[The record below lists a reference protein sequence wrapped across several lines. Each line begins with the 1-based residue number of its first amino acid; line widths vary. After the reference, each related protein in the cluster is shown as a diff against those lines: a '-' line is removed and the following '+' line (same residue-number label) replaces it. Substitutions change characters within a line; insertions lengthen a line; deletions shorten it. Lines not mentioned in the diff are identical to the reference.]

1 MTNVYQYT
9 RMNQQAQSAPY
20 REDAPPLIASVPKD
34 AQHPTSRAYQLNPSP
49 SSLDRIQR
57 IYGRMMD
64 RIPSLSIPGLSLS
77 HSLSIPTSQALSNQ
91 SSHALNSLGLH
102 TQNLHASS
110 VNALHNSQT
119 TNLHQNVGGL
129 LNGAAGNGFPT
140 ATSLHSLLGQA
151 MLKKPAEEHI
161 KRPMNAFMVWSRLQ
175 RRKIA
180 QDNPKMH
187 NSEISKR
194 LGAEWKLLTEDEK
207 RPFIDEA
214 KRLRAM
220 HMKEHPDYKYRPR
233 RKPKPIRRDGY
244 PYPMTYPSVPVDALR
259 AGITPSYFAPGA
271 PYHLGSHLSQASPPT
286 TQSSIASQ
294 MDVSKFALDR
304 SAYLNTAAAGAL
316 YDTTK
321 SQTNPYS
328 AYLDPTSVLTK
339 AYFDSKMYQDRAQAA
354 ANYAFDI
361 SKIYGSTAQQQLSGS
376 SSSGGSSATQQQ
388 HQQHQQHQQ
397 QQQQQH
403 QQQQQQHQQ
412 QHQQSSH
419 LHHPLHHQHQLQNGG
434 GGGGGSG
441 SVIDERE
448 STPQLSDVTPDIK
461 PQIVEPL
468 EGSPLHSHSYGA
480 GLLGGV
486 GGGTGGVAASGLY
499 QYSAA
504 AMAASQAA
512 ANGGGS
518 SGASGG
524 GSGVGGGSA
533 GEYRRPLTVI
543 F

>member
-1 MTNVYQYT
+1 
-9 RMNQQAQSAPY
+9 
-20 REDAPPLIASVPKD
+20 
-34 AQHPTSRAYQLNPSP
+34 
-49 SSLDRIQR
+49 
-57 IYGRMMD
+57 MM
-64 RIPSLSIPGLSLS
+64 
-77 HSLSIPTSQALSNQ
+77 
-91 SSHALNSLGLH
+91 
-102 TQNLHASS
+102 
-110 VNALHNSQT
+110 
-119 TNLHQNVGGL
+119 
-129 LNGAAGNGFPT
+129 
-140 ATSLHSLLGQA
+140 
-151 MLKKPAEEHI
+151 KKPAEEHI

-259 AGITPSYFAPGA
+259 AGEWSITPSYFAPGA
-271 PYHLGSHLSQASPPT
+271 PYHLGSHLSQTSPPT
-286 TQSSIASQ
+286 TQSSITSQ

-316 YDTTK
+316 YDSTK

-328 AYLDPTSVLTK
+328 AYLDPTTVLTK

-361 SKIYGSTAQQQLSGS
+361 SKIYGSS
-376 SSSGGSSATQQQ
+376 SSLQ
-388 HQQHQQHQQ
+388 QQHQQ

-403 QQQQQQHQQ
+403 QQQQQQSGQQGGHQG
-412 QHQQSSH
+412 HQ
-419 LHHPLHHQHQLQNGG
+419 LHHQHQLSNG
-434 GGGGGSG
+434 
-441 SVIDERE
+441 DDRE
-448 STPQLSDVTPDIK
+448 PTPQLSDVNVDIK
-461 PQIVEPL
+461 PQLGEPVDS
-468 EGSPLHSHSYGA
+468 SPLHSNSYGA
-480 GLLGGV
+480 NNLLGGSS
-486 GGGTGGVAASGLY
+486 AGLY
-499 QYSAA
+499 QYA
-504 AMAASQAA
+504 
-512 ANGGGS
+512 
-518 SGASGG
+518 GAGQSLG
-524 GSGVGGGSA
+524 GSGGSTAGSGGTGD
-533 GEYRRPLTVI
+533 YRRPLTVI

>member
-1 MTNVYQYT
+1 
-9 RMNQQAQSAPY
+9 
-20 REDAPPLIASVPKD
+20 
-34 AQHPTSRAYQLNPSP
+34 
-49 SSLDRIQR
+49 
-57 IYGRMMD
+57 MMD

-77 HSLSIPTSQALSNQ
+77 HPLSIPTSQNLTNQ
-91 SSHALNSLGLH
+91 SSHAALNSLNLH
-102 TQNLHASS
+102 SQNLHAASAAAAAS
-110 VNALHNSQT
+110 VNALHGSQGVGSGGSAT
-119 TNLHQNVGGL
+119 AQAAVAAAANLHQNVGGL
-129 LNGAAGNGFPT
+129 LNGSANSNGSPYYY
-140 ATSLHSLLGQA
+140 SLLGQT
-151 MLKKPAEEHI
+151 MMKKPAEEHI

-271 PYHLGSHLSQASPPT
+271 PYHLGSHLSQTSPPT
-286 TQSSIASQ
+286 TQSSIGSQ

-316 YDTTK
+316 YDSTK

-328 AYLDPTSVLTK
+328 AYLDPTTVLTK
-339 AYFDSKMYQDRAQAA
+339 AYFDSKMYQDRATAA

-361 SKIYGSTAQQQLSGS
+361 SKIYGST
-376 SSSGGSSATQQQ
+376 
-388 HQQHQQHQQ
+388 QQ
-397 QQQQQH
+397 QQQQQQAH
-403 QQQQQQHQQ
+403 SQSQQQSHQQ
-412 QHQQSSH
+412 QHQ
-419 LHHPLHHQHQLQNGG
+419 LHHQHQLNGDDREPTPQLNDVNVDIKPQLG
-434 GGGGGSG
+434 EQVDSSPLHSNSYGVNSANLLGGGGS
-441 SVIDERE
+441 S
-448 STPQLSDVTPDIK
+448 
-461 PQIVEPL
+461 
-468 EGSPLHSHSYGA
+468 A
-480 GLLGGV
+480 
-486 GGGTGGVAASGLY
+486 GLY
-499 QYSAA
+499 QYSSAG
-504 AMAASQAA
+504 Q
-512 ANGGGS
+512 GGG
-518 SGASGG
+518 GVG
-524 GSGVGGGSA
+524 GSGAGGG
-533 GEYRRPLTVI
+533 GTGDYRRPLTVI

>member
-1 MTNVYQYT
+1 
-9 RMNQQAQSAPY
+9 
-20 REDAPPLIASVPKD
+20 
-34 AQHPTSRAYQLNPSP
+34 
-49 SSLDRIQR
+49 
-57 IYGRMMD
+57 MMD

-77 HSLSIPTSQALSNQ
+77 HPLSIPTSQSLTNQ
-91 SSHALNSLGLH
+91 SSHAALNSLNLH
-102 TQNLHASS
+102 SQNLHAASS
-110 VNALHNSQT
+110 VNALHGSQGAST
-119 TNLHQNVGGL
+119 AQAVAANLHQNVGGL
-129 LNGAAGNGFPT
+129 LNGPSNGNG
-140 ATSLHSLLGQA
+140 LLGQT
-151 MLKKPAEEHI
+151 MMKKPVEEHI

-259 AGITPSYFAPGA
+259 AAFPINLAGITPSYFAPGA

-286 TQSSIASQ
+286 TQSSISSQ

-328 AYLDPTSVLTK
+328 AYLDPTTVLTK
-339 AYFDSKMYQDRAQAA
+339 AYFDSKMYQDRATAA

-361 SKIYGSTAQQQLSGS
+361 SKIYGS
-376 SSSGGSSATQQQ
+376 
-388 HQQHQQHQQ
+388 
-397 QQQQQH
+397 QQQQH
-403 QQQQQQHQQ
+403 QQQQQQQQAHQQQQQQQ
-412 QHQQSSH
+412 QHQ
-419 LHHPLHHQHQLQNGG
+419 LHHQHQLNG
-434 GGGGGSG
+434 
-441 SVIDERE
+441 DERE
-448 STPQLSDVTPDIK
+448 STPQLSDVNVDIK
-461 PQIVEPL
+461 PQLGEQVDS
-468 EGSPLHSHSYGA
+468 SPLHNNSYGSNSANLLAGGGGAA
-480 GLLGGV
+480 GLYQYAGIGQTGGGGSV
-486 GGGTGGVAASGLY
+486 SGGGGTGD
-499 QYSAA
+499 
-504 AMAASQAA
+504 
-512 ANGGGS
+512 
-518 SGASGG
+518 
-524 GSGVGGGSA
+524 
-533 GEYRRPLTVI
+533 YRRPLTVI

>member
-1 MTNVYQYT
+1 
-9 RMNQQAQSAPY
+9 
-20 REDAPPLIASVPKD
+20 
-34 AQHPTSRAYQLNPSP
+34 
-49 SSLDRIQR
+49 
-57 IYGRMMD
+57 MMD

-77 HSLSIPTSQALSNQ
+77 HPLSIPTSQNLTNQ
-91 SSHALNSLGLH
+91 SSHAALNSLNLH
-102 TQNLHASS
+102 SQNLHAASAAAAAS
-110 VNALHNSQT
+110 VNALHGSQGVGGGGSAT
-119 TNLHQNVGGL
+119 AQAAVAAAANLHQNVGGL
-129 LNGAAGNGFPT
+129 LNGSSNGNGSPYYY
-140 ATSLHSLLGQA
+140 SLLGQT
-151 MLKKPAEEHI
+151 MMKKPAEEHI

-286 TQSSIASQ
+286 SQSSIGSQ

-328 AYLDPTSVLTK
+328 AYLDPTTVLTK
-339 AYFDSKMYQDRAQAA
+339 AYFDSKMYQDRATAA

-361 SKIYGSTAQQQLSGS
+361 SKIYGST
-376 SSSGGSSATQQQ
+376 
-388 HQQHQQHQQ
+388 QQ
-397 QQQQQH
+397 QQQQQSH
-403 QQQQQQHQQ
+403 SQAQQQSHQQ
-412 QHQQSSH
+412 QHQ
-419 LHHPLHHQHQLQNGG
+419 LHHQHQLNG
-434 GGGGGSG
+434 
-441 SVIDERE
+441 DDRE
-448 STPQLSDVTPDIK
+448 STPQLNDVNVDIK
-461 PQIVEPL
+461 PQLGEQVDS
-468 EGSPLHSHSYGA
+468 SPLHSNSYGVNSA
-480 GLLGGV
+480 NLLGG
-486 GGGTGGVAASGLY
+486 GGGASGLY
-499 QYSAA
+499 QYAGAGPTS
-504 AMAASQAA
+504 
-512 ANGGGS
+512 GGGVGS
-518 SGASGG
+518 SGAGG
-524 GSGVGGGSA
+524 GGTGD
-533 GEYRRPLTVI
+533 YRRPLTVI

>member
-1 MTNVYQYT
+1 
-9 RMNQQAQSAPY
+9 
-20 REDAPPLIASVPKD
+20 
-34 AQHPTSRAYQLNPSP
+34 
-49 SSLDRIQR
+49 
-57 IYGRMMD
+57 MMD

-77 HSLSIPTSQALSNQ
+77 HPLSIPTSQNLTNQ
-91 SSHALNSLGLH
+91 SSHAALNSLNLH
-102 TQNLHASS
+102 TQNLHAASS
-110 VNALHNSQT
+110 VNALHSSQSGST
-119 TNLHQNVGGL
+119 TAHAVAAAANLHQNVGGL
-129 LNGAAGNGFPT
+129 LNGTGNSNGNKQPYVT
-140 ATSLHSLLGQA
+140 VQSSPYYYSLLGQT
-151 MLKKPAEEHI
+151 MMKKPAEEHI

-259 AGITPSYFAPGA
+259 AGISPSYFAPGA

-286 TQSSIASQ
+286 TQSSISSQ

-316 YDTTK
+316 YDTSK

-328 AYLDPTSVLTK
+328 AYLDPTTVLTK
-339 AYFDSKMYQDRAQAA
+339 AYFDSKMYQDRATAA

-361 SKIYGSTAQQQLSGS
+361 SKIYGS
-376 SSSGGSSATQQQ
+376 
-388 HQQHQQHQQ
+388 QQ
-397 QQQQQH
+397 QQQQQ
-403 QQQQQQHQQ
+403 QQQQAHSQAQQQAHQQQHQQ
-412 QHQQSSH
+412 QHQ
-419 LHHPLHHQHQLQNGG
+419 LHHQHQLNG
-434 GGGGGSG
+434 
-441 SVIDERE
+441 DDRE
-448 STPQLSDVTPDIK
+448 STPQLSDVNVDIK
-461 PQIVEPL
+461 PQLGEQMDS
-468 EGSPLHSHSYGA
+468 SPLHSNSYGA
-480 GLLGGV
+480 NNLLGGS
-486 GGGTGGVAASGLY
+486 AAGLY
-499 QYSAA
+499 QYAGVG
-504 AMAASQAA
+504 Q
-512 ANGGGS
+512 S
-518 SGASGG
+518 S
-524 GSGVGGGSA
+524 GSGVGGSGA
-533 GEYRRPLTVI
+533 GGGGGAGDYRRPLTVI

>member
-1 MTNVYQYT
+1 
-9 RMNQQAQSAPY
+9 
-20 REDAPPLIASVPKD
+20 
-34 AQHPTSRAYQLNPSP
+34 
-49 SSLDRIQR
+49 
-57 IYGRMMD
+57 MMD

-129 LNGAAGNGFPT
+129 LNGAAGNG
-140 ATSLHSLLGQA
+140 LLGQA

-361 SKIYGSTAQQQLSGS
+361 SKIYGTTAQQQLS
-376 SSSGGSSATQQQ
+376 SSSGNSAQQQ
-388 HQQHQQHQQ
+388 HQQHQ

-403 QQQQQQHQQ
+403 QQQQQQQQQHQ

-434 GGGGGSG
+434 SSGSG
-441 SVIDERE
+441 LDERE

-480 GLLGGV
+480 SLLGG
-486 GGGTGGVAASGLY
+486 GGATASGLY

-512 ANGGGS
+512 ANGNGS
-518 SGASGG
+518 SGANGGGG
-524 GSGVGGGSA
+524 GSGGGGVGGTA

>member
-1 MTNVYQYT
+1 
-9 RMNQQAQSAPY
+9 
-20 REDAPPLIASVPKD
+20 
-34 AQHPTSRAYQLNPSP
+34 
-49 SSLDRIQR
+49 
-57 IYGRMMD
+57 MMD

-77 HSLSIPTSQALSNQ
+77 HPLSIPTSQNLTNQ
-91 SSHALNSLGLH
+91 SSHAALNSLNLH
-102 TQNLHASS
+102 TQNLHAASS
-110 VNALHNSQT
+110 VNALHSSQSGST
-119 TNLHQNVGGL
+119 TAHAVAAAANLHQNVGGL
-129 LNGAAGNGFPT
+129 LNGTGNSNGSPYYY
-140 ATSLHSLLGQA
+140 SLLGQT
-151 MLKKPAEEHI
+151 MMKKPAEEHI

-259 AGITPSYFAPGA
+259 AAYFVDSAGISPSYFAPGA

-286 TQSSIASQ
+286 TQSSISSQ

-316 YDTTK
+316 YDTSK

-328 AYLDPTSVLTK
+328 AYLDPTTVLTK
-339 AYFDSKMYQDRAQAA
+339 AYFDSKMYQDRATAA

-361 SKIYGSTAQQQLSGS
+361 SKIYGS
-376 SSSGGSSATQQQ
+376 
-388 HQQHQQHQQ
+388 QQ
-397 QQQQQH
+397 QQQQQ
-403 QQQQQQHQQ
+403 QQQQAHSQAQQQAHQQQHQQ
-412 QHQQSSH
+412 QHQ
-419 LHHPLHHQHQLQNGG
+419 LHHQHQLNG
-434 GGGGGSG
+434 
-441 SVIDERE
+441 DDRE
-448 STPQLSDVTPDIK
+448 STPQLSDVNVDIK
-461 PQIVEPL
+461 PQLGEQMDS
-468 EGSPLHSHSYGA
+468 SPLHSNSYGA
-480 GLLGGV
+480 NNLLGGS
-486 GGGTGGVAASGLY
+486 AAGLY
-499 QYSAA
+499 QYAGVG
-504 AMAASQAA
+504 Q
-512 ANGGGS
+512 S
-518 SGASGG
+518 S
-524 GSGVGGGSA
+524 GSGVGGSGA
-533 GEYRRPLTVI
+533 GGGGGAGDYRRPLTVI

>member
-1 MTNVYQYT
+1 
-9 RMNQQAQSAPY
+9 
-20 REDAPPLIASVPKD
+20 
-34 AQHPTSRAYQLNPSP
+34 
-49 SSLDRIQR
+49 
-57 IYGRMMD
+57 MMD

-77 HSLSIPTSQALSNQ
+77 HPLSIPTSQNLTNQ
-91 SSHALNSLGLH
+91 SSHAALNSLNLH
-102 TQNLHASS
+102 SQNLHAASAAAAAS
-110 VNALHNSQT
+110 VNALHSSQGVGSGGSAT
-119 TNLHQNVGGL
+119 AQAAVAAAANLHQNVGGL
-129 LNGAAGNGFPT
+129 LNGSTNGNGSPYYY
-140 ATSLHSLLGQA
+140 SLLGQT
-151 MLKKPAEEHI
+151 MMKKPAEEHI

-271 PYHLGSHLSQASPPT
+271 PYHLGSHLSQTSPPT
-286 TQSSIASQ
+286 TQSSISSQ

-316 YDTTK
+316 YDSTK

-328 AYLDPTSVLTK
+328 AYLDPTTVLTK
-339 AYFDSKMYQDRAQAA
+339 AYFDSKMYQDRATAA

-361 SKIYGSTAQQQLSGS
+361 SKIYGST
-376 SSSGGSSATQQQ
+376 
-388 HQQHQQHQQ
+388 QQ
-397 QQQQQH
+397 QQQQQQAH
-403 QQQQQQHQQ
+403 SQSQQQSHQQ
-412 QHQQSSH
+412 QHQ
-419 LHHPLHHQHQLQNGG
+419 LHHQHQLNGDDREPTPQLYDVNVDIKPQLG
-434 GGGGGSG
+434 EQVDSSPLHSNSYGVNSANLLGGGGS
-441 SVIDERE
+441 
-448 STPQLSDVTPDIK
+448 
-461 PQIVEPL
+461 
-468 EGSPLHSHSYGA
+468 
-480 GLLGGV
+480 
-486 GGGTGGVAASGLY
+486 AAGLY
-499 QYSAA
+499 QYS
-504 AMAASQAA
+504 
-512 ANGGGS
+512 
-518 SGASGG
+518 GAGQSGG
-524 GSGVGGGSA
+524 GAVGAAGAGGG
-533 GEYRRPLTVI
+533 GTGDYRRPLTVI

>member
-1 MTNVYQYT
+1 
-9 RMNQQAQSAPY
+9 
-20 REDAPPLIASVPKD
+20 
-34 AQHPTSRAYQLNPSP
+34 
-49 SSLDRIQR
+49 
-57 IYGRMMD
+57 MMD

-77 HSLSIPTSQALSNQ
+77 HSLSIPTSQSVLANQ

-102 TQNLHASS
+102 SQNLHASS
-110 VNALHNSQT
+110 AVTALHNSQT
-119 TNLHQNVGGL
+119 TNLHQNVGVGL
-129 LNGAAGNGFPT
+129 LNGAASNG
-140 ATSLHSLLGQA
+140 LLGQA
-151 MLKKPAEEHI
+151 MLKKPTEEHI

-286 TQSSIASQ
+286 TQSSISSQ

-304 SAYLNTAAAGAL
+304 SAYLNTAAASAL
-316 YDTTK
+316 YDSSK

-328 AYLDPTSVLTK
+328 SYLDPTSVLTK
-339 AYFDSKMYQDRAQAA
+339 AYFDSKIYQDRAQAA

-361 SKIYGSTAQQQLSGS
+361 SKIYGS
-376 SSSGGSSATQQQ
+376 SSA
-388 HQQHQQHQQ
+388 QHQQHQQ
-397 QQQQQH
+397 QQQQQA
-403 QQQQQQHQQ
+403 QQQQQQQAQQ
-412 QHQQSSH
+412 QHHQQHQTHSH
-419 LHHPLHHQHQLQNGG
+419 HQLHHQHQLNGSAGG
-434 GGGGGSG
+434 GGNSANGGSLL
-441 SVIDERE
+441 DERE
-448 STPQLSDVTPDIK
+448 STPQLSDGTVDIK
-461 PQIVEPL
+461 PQLGEPL
-468 EGSPLHSHSYGA
+468 DGGSPLHGHSYGPA
-480 GLLGGV
+480 GLLGSGMA
-486 GGGTGGVAASGLY
+486 TASGLY
-499 QYSAA
+499 HQYSAA
-504 AMAASQAA
+504 AAAAAASQVATA
-512 ANGGGS
+512 GTSAGGGAP
-518 SGASGG
+518 SGASGSSSTG
-524 GSGVGGGSA
+524 D
-533 GEYRRPLTVI
+533 YRRPLTVI

>member
-1 MTNVYQYT
+1 MLKLITALGSSIGTYHRAVVVMALETTLILKRIIFKATAEQE
-9 RMNQQAQSAPY
+9 AAEESACELTPV
-20 REDAPPLIASVPKD
+20 APVPKD
-34 AQHPTSRAYQLNPSP
+34 SAPHPIRTVAQSP
-49 SSLDRIQR
+49 SRKA
-57 IYGRMMD
+57 GGTAEKMMD

-77 HSLSIPTSQALSNQ
+77 HSLSIPTSQSLSNQ
-91 SSHALNSLGLH
+91 SSHALNSLSLH
-102 TQNLHASS
+102 SQNLHASS
-110 VNALHNSQT
+110 VSALHNSQT
-119 TNLHQNVGGL
+119 TNLHQNVSGL
-129 LNGAAGNGFPT
+129 LNGAASNG
-140 ATSLHSLLGQA
+140 LLGQA

-194 LGAEWKLLTEDEK
+194 LETFSFLPMVEQVEKGGWPGAEWKLLTEDEK

-286 TQSSIASQ
+286 TQSSISSQ

-304 SAYLNTAAAGAL
+304 SAYLNTGAL
-316 YDTTK
+316 YDSAK

-339 AYFDSKMYQDRAQAA
+339 AYFDSK
-354 ANYAFDI
+354 
-361 SKIYGSTAQQQLSGS
+361 IYGG
-376 SSSGGSSATQQQ
+376 
-388 HQQHQQHQQ
+388 
-397 QQQQQH
+397 
-403 QQQQQQHQQ
+403 
-412 QHQQSSH
+412 
-419 LHHPLHHQHQLQNGG
+419 
-434 GGGGGSG
+434 
-441 SVIDERE
+441 
-448 STPQLSDVTPDIK
+448 
-461 PQIVEPL
+461 
-468 EGSPLHSHSYGA
+468 
-480 GLLGGV
+480 GLLSAGSA
-486 GGGTGGVAASGLY
+486 AASGLY
-499 QYSAA
+499 HYSAA
-504 AMAASQAA
+504 AAAVSQAA
-512 ANGGGS
+512 GSAGSGSSGSGTGGS
-518 SGASGG
+518 STSD
-524 GSGVGGGSA
+524 
-533 GEYRRPLTVI
+533 YRRPLTVI

>member
-1 MTNVYQYT
+1 
-9 RMNQQAQSAPY
+9 
-20 REDAPPLIASVPKD
+20 
-34 AQHPTSRAYQLNPSP
+34 
-49 SSLDRIQR
+49 
-57 IYGRMMD
+57 MMD

-77 HSLSIPTSQALSNQ
+77 HPLSIPTSQNLTNQ
-91 SSHALNSLGLH
+91 SSHAALNSLNLH
-102 TQNLHASS
+102 TQNLHAASS
-110 VNALHNSQT
+110 VNALHSSQSGST
-119 TNLHQNVGGL
+119 TAHAVAAAANLHQNVGGL
-129 LNGAAGNGFPT
+129 LNGTGNSNG
-140 ATSLHSLLGQA
+140 LLGQT
-151 MLKKPAEEHI
+151 MMKKPAEEHI

-259 AGITPSYFAPGA
+259 AAYFVDSAGISPSYFAPGA

-286 TQSSIASQ
+286 TQSSISSQ

-316 YDTTK
+316 YDTSK

-328 AYLDPTSVLTK
+328 AYLDPTTVLTK
-339 AYFDSKMYQDRAQAA
+339 AYFDSKMYQDRATAA

-361 SKIYGSTAQQQLSGS
+361 SKIYGS
-376 SSSGGSSATQQQ
+376 
-388 HQQHQQHQQ
+388 QQ
-397 QQQQQH
+397 QQQQQ
-403 QQQQQQHQQ
+403 QQQQAHSQAQQQAHQQQHQQ
-412 QHQQSSH
+412 QHQ
-419 LHHPLHHQHQLQNGG
+419 LHHQHQLNG
-434 GGGGGSG
+434 
-441 SVIDERE
+441 DDRE
-448 STPQLSDVTPDIK
+448 STPQLSDVNVDIK
-461 PQIVEPL
+461 PQLGEQMDS
-468 EGSPLHSHSYGA
+468 SPLHSNSYGA
-480 GLLGGV
+480 NNLLGGS
-486 GGGTGGVAASGLY
+486 AAGLY
-499 QYSAA
+499 QYAGVG
-504 AMAASQAA
+504 Q
-512 ANGGGS
+512 S
-518 SGASGG
+518 S
-524 GSGVGGGSA
+524 GSGVGGSGA
-533 GEYRRPLTVI
+533 GGGGGAGDYRRPLTVI